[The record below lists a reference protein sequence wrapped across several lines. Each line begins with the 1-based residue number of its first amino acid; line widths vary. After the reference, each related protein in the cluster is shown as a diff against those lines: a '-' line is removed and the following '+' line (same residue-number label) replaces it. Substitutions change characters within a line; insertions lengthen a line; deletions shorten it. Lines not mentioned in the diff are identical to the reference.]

1 MSALSSN
8 EVRATRVSW
17 LTRVGVRARV
27 LVTLALAVAAVLLVN
42 WLAGRPGIRQ
52 RFDLTATSK
61 NTLSTASLGLLERLE
76 DDVSLELLYQ
86 PISGTPEEQQLVA
99 EVMRRSA
106 ELAELFASR
115 SEGRIEFT
123 TVDTTDVEGWQMR
136 QQRLRLRGFENGI
149 VVVSGERVSFLR
161 LDGDLAQINP
171 GRPTEVGYVP
181 PTVGAFTAEEAIVE
195 GVLDVTRGGA
205 LTAVFTTGAGEPRI
219 DDVDDARAIGRFAE
233 VLRGDGFD
241 VAQWSGADGA
251 PLPESCDVLVVVAPK
266 SPWPGDMF
274 GEIVDHVERGGRLV
288 VAPSFDPDELRAS
301 DVPDLFDRLGLTVTE
316 GRVAAPFLDRRTGQ
330 LIQGVEQCEVHT
342 IGARTPLLAVHPI
355 TEPFLRANRAIVL
368 GFCHAVD
375 FARQPEG
382 GVAVRLVSTPEQAWL
397 DAPPIDRKF
406 APGVDTRSAQDRG
419 FSLAVSLQAP
429 PVQDVP
435 DPAGLDV
442 VPETRVVAIGSD
454 AALWNQFA
462 RSLPGGFVQAAFNW
476 VVDREHR
483 ISVPP
488 RDPDLRLLPRDHP
501 EAISS
506 VTRFAQLWLPG
517 ALVVVGA
524 CVWVVR
530 SRGSQRVAPRTP
542 SRTAG

>member
-1 MSALSSN
+1 MSRATN
-8 EVRATRVSW
+8 GEVRGARVSW

-27 LVTLALAVAAVLLVN
+27 LLTLALAIAAVVLVN

-76 DDVSLELLYQ
+76 DDVALELLYQ

-106 ELAELFASR
+106 ELAELFANR

-136 QQRLRLRGFENGI
+136 QRRLRLRGFENGI
-149 VVVSGERVSFLR
+149 VVVSGTRVSFLR

-195 GVLDVTRGGA
+195 GILDVTQGGA
-205 LTAVFTTGAGEPRI
+205 LTAVFTAGAGEPRI
-219 DDVDDARAIGRFAE
+219 DDVEDAHGIGLFAE

-241 VAQWSGADGA
+241 VERWSGADGD
-251 PLPESCDVLVVVAPK
+251 PLPEGCDVLVVVAPK
-266 SPWPGDMF
+266 SAWPGGMF
-274 GEIVDHVERGGRLV
+274 GEIVDFVERGGRLV
-288 VAPSFDPDELRAS
+288 VAPAFDPDELRAS

-316 GRVAAPFLDRRTGQ
+316 GRVAAPFPDPQTGR
-330 LIQGVEQCEVHT
+330 LLQGIEQCEVHT
-342 IGARTPLLAVHPI
+342 VAARTPQLAVHPI

-375 FARQPEG
+375 YARQPEG
-382 GVAVRLVSTPEQAWL
+382 GVAVRLVSTPEQSWL

-406 APGVDTRSAQDRG
+406 VPGVDTRGAEGRG

-429 PVQDVP
+429 PAQEVP
-435 DPAGLDV
+435 APSGLDV

-462 RSLPGGFVQAAFNW
+462 RSLPGGFVQAALNW

-488 RDPDLRLLPRDHP
+488 RDPDLRLLPRDRP
-501 EAISS
+501 EAISF

-517 ALVVVGA
+517 ALVAVGA

-530 SRGSQRVAPRTP
+530 SRGSRRAPRRP
-542 SRTAG
+542 HPDPR